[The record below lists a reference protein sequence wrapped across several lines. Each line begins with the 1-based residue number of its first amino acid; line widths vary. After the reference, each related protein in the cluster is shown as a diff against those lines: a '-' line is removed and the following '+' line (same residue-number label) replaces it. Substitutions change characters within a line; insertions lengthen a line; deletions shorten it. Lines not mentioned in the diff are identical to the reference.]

1 MRLCVYGAR
10 GGGGAVKQLMTDIG
24 YCYRTYLS
32 LVVCR
37 ALAWAGLEEIEGGG
51 GGRCTGRMSPV
62 SNR

>member
-1 MRLCVYGAR
+1 MCVWGEGG

-51 GGRCTGRMSPV
+51 GGALYRQDV
-62 SNR
+62 SCL